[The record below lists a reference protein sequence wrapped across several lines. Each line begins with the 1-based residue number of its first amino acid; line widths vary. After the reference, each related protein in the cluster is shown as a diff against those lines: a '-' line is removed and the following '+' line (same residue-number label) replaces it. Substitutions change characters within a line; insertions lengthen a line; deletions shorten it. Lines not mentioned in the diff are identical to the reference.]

1 VRTTF
6 ASATGILADGRNRV
20 GFSRVIRLME
30 ESRTVTFDRR
40 FDDFYVFDYPKLV
53 SALRLVTGDDDTA
66 RDAVDEA
73 CARAWERLR
82 RGREIDV
89 LAAWIRVVAI
99 NGARGGL
106 RRRASERRARA
117 RLEARAIPGEA
128 ESLGGVADAMDVRA
142 ALVGL
147 PRRQREIVV
156 LFYFLDQSVATIARE
171 LNVAEGTVKAA
182 LHRARALLAELLT
195 ERPARPHEAQT

>member
-1 VRTTF
+1 
-6 ASATGILADGRNRV
+6 
-20 GFSRVIRLME
+20 ME
-30 ESRTVTFDRR
+30 ESGTVTFDRR
-40 FDDFYVFDYPKLV
+40 FDDFYVFDYPKLI
-53 SALRLVTGDDDTA
+53 SALRLVTGDDDAA

-89 LAAWIRVVAI
+89 LAAWVRVVAI

-106 RRRASERRARA
+106 RRRAVERRARA
-117 RLEARAIPGEA
+117 RLEARAIPAEA

-142 ALVGL
+142 ALAGL

-156 LFYFLDQSVATIARE
+156 LFYFLDKSVATIARE

>member
-1 VRTTF
+1 
-6 ASATGILADGRNRV
+6 
-20 GFSRVIRLME
+20 ME
-30 ESRTVTFDRR
+30 ESRTVAVDRR

-53 SALRLVTGDDDTA
+53 SALRLVTGDDDVA
-66 RDAVDEA
+66 REAVDEA

-106 RRRASERRARA
+106 RRRAVERRARA
-117 RLEARAIPGEA
+117 RLEARAITAET
-128 ESLGGVADAMDVRA
+128 ESLGGVADAIDVRA

-171 LNVAEGTVKAA
+171 LNVAEGTVKAS

-195 ERPARPHEAQT
+195 ERPARPYEAQT